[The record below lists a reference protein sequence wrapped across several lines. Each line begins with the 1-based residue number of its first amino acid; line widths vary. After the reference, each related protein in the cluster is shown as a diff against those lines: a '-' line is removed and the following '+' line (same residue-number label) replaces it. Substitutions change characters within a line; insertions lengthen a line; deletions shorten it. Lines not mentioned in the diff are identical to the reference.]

1 MKEKVV
7 FNNIDEYHQQYAKH
21 IQERL
26 QAIRNI
32 IIKTVPQVHEVI
44 SYQMPAFKWN
54 KVLIYYAAYKNH
66 IGIYPGAEA
75 IVFFKDEL
83 SAYKKS
89 KGAIQI
95 PHDVTIPTKLI
106 EDITKYRAEKVKEK
120 K

>member
-1 MKEKVV
+1 MKEKLI
-7 FNNIDEYHQQYAKH
+7 FHNIDEYHHQYEKE

-26 QAIRNI
+26 QSIRKI
-32 IIKTVPQVHEVI
+32 ITKTVPQVQEVI
-44 SYQMPAFKWN
+44 SYQLPAFKWN

-66 IGIYPGAEA
+66 IGIYPGSEA

-83 SAYKKS
+83 SMYKTS

-95 PHDVTIPTKLI
+95 PHDVALPLKLI
-106 EDITKYRAEKVKEK
+106 ENITKYRAKKVNEK